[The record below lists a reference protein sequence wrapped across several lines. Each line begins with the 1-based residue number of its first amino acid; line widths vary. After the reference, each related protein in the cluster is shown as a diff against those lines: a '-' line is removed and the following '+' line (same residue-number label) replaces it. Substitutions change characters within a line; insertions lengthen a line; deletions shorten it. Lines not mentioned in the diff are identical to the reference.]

1 MNTIATSAGTT
12 TPSIPARR
20 MNLVGR
26 HPLITF
32 FVLAF
37 GLSWLAAIPYALGLF
52 PVPILTFGPS
62 LAAVIVAALTTG
74 RAGLREL
81 LSRITRWRV
90 GLGWYAVALLA
101 SVPCFLLIVYVNVL
115 WGAPAPTAAQLGALG
130 SLAGLLLGLIIN
142 PFGGAWEELGWRG
155 YALPRLQAR
164 HSPLIA
170 SLILGVLWAA
180 WHLPM
185 SITGLIPW
193 PNVLAVIG
201 LNVVFSW
208 LFNHTRGS
216 VLIAFL
222 FHAAFD
228 AVGGWYIPLFQGPD
242 LVRMYWLMAAAA
254 AVVAAAIVI
263 PGRRFWLTRMPATPG
278 DPRVEVAPRV

>member
-1 MNTIATSAGTT
+1 MNTITASAGTT
-12 TPSIPARR
+12 TPSISARR
-20 MNLVGR
+20 NNLVR
-26 HPLITF
+26 RYPLASF
-32 FVLAF
+32 FVLTF
-37 GLSWLAAIPYALGLF
+37 GLAWLPLIPTALGWF
-52 PVPILTFGPS
+52 PPILVAFGPS
-62 LAAVIVAALTTG
+62 LAAVIVAALATG

-115 WGAPAPTAAQLGALG
+115 WGAPAPTAAQLGAWA
-130 SLAGLLLGLIIN
+130 SLAVLLVGFIIN

-170 SLILGVLWAA
+170 SLILGLLWAA

-185 SITGLIPW
+185 FITGLIPW
-193 PNVLAVIG
+193 PNALVVIG
-201 LNVVFSW
+201 LTVVFSW
-208 LFNHTRGS
+208 LFNHTSGS

-222 FHAAFD
+222 FHAALD
-228 AVGGWYIPLFQGPD
+228 AVGEWYIPLFQGAD
-242 LVRMYWLMAAAA
+242 RVRIYWLMTVVMGVAAAA
-254 AVVAAAIVI
+254 IMI
-263 PGRRFWLTRMPATPG
+263 LERDRWLTRMPETPG
-278 DPRVEVAPRV
+278 DLRVEPVGGV